1 MAQTNGR
8 GATRTG
14 QAALYLRVSTDEQ
27 RERQSIS
34 TQREFAERYCQ
45 LQNIPI
51 HRYFAD
57 DGVSGT
63 IALEGRPEAKTM
75 LEHARAGAF
84 DQLLVYRLDRLGRDT
99 RLILNAVAEL
109 EKYGV
114 RVRSMTEEFDTA
126 TSTGRLMLTLLSGF
140 AAHERDCI
148 RERSMAGTNRVA
160 ATGAWLGGIVP
171 YGYRKVGEKGTARL
185 VLSEELIPGLDL
197 SEADVIRCIYRM
209 ATVEKKSCFAIADHL
224 NALGVPCAYVRDG
237 RKLLRGKRKER
248 TSGLWRPGRVRNL
261 IVNTT
266 YMGKHEYGKRTK
278 NPGRELIVRDV
289 QAIVDEA
296 TWKKAQEVL
305 KRNRL
310 VSDRN
315 ATRKYLLRG
324 LIKCGLCNL
333 TYVGM
338 VNNRRKNND
347 VLVYYR
353 CDGKQNGRGLYGARG
368 LRCPSKD
375 IRGEGLEE
383 LIWADV
389 EEFLR
394 NPGPVLQQLHGQLA
408 GAGSHPATKLDRA
421 HLGASLKVKG
431 DERARVVA
439 LFRRSRISEAE
450 LDSQLDEI
458 SAEEDGLKRSLAEL
472 DGDAQAAARTDDY
485 LSSAGALLAELRA
498 RLDEGVSFE
507 LKRALIEILVG
518 QIRVECAHKESKER
532 PVVRIT
538 YRFIETTGA
547 RTDTRAVIN
556 CY

>member
-8 GATRTG
+8 GTTKTG

-45 LQNIPI
+45 LHSIPV
-51 HRYFAD
+51 HRSYAD

-63 IALEGRPEAKTM
+63 IALEARPEAKTM
-75 LEHARAGAF
+75 LEHARAGNF

-185 VLSEELIPGLDL
+185 VLSDELIPGLDL
-197 SEADVIRCIYRM
+197 SEADAIRCIYRM
-209 ATVEKKSCFAIADHL
+209 AAVEKKSCFAIADHL

-248 TSGLWRPGRVRNL
+248 TSGVWRPGRVRNL

-278 NPGRELIVRDV
+278 NPGRELICRAVP
-289 QAIVDEA
+289 AIVDES
-296 TWKKAQEVL
+296 TWKRAQEVL
-305 KRNRL
+305 KMNRL

-315 ATRKYLLRG
+315 ATRRYLLRG
-324 LIKCGLCNL
+324 LMKCGLCNL

-338 VNNRRKNND
+338 VNGGKPNKD
-347 VLVYYR
+347 GYVYYR
-353 CDGKQNGRGLYGARG
+353 CDGKQNGRGIYGKHG
-368 LRCPSKD
+368 QRCPSKD
-375 IRGEGLEE
+375 IRGDGLEE
-383 LIWADV
+383 LIWSDV
-389 EEFLR
+389 EGFLR
-394 NPGPVLQQLHGQLA
+394 NPGPVLEQLHGQLV
-408 GAGSHPATKLDRA
+408 GASSHPTTKLDRA
-421 HLGASLKVKG
+421 HLEASLKVKG

-458 SAEEDGLKRSLAEL
+458 AAEEESLRRSLAEL

-485 LSSAGALLAELRA
+485 LSSAGALHAELRA
-498 RLDEGVSFE
+498 RLDEDVSWE
-507 LKRALIEILVG
+507 LKRAMIEILVG

-538 YRFIETTGA
+538 YRFIQT
-547 RTDTRAVIN
+547 TDTCTDRDSLRTAE
-556 CY
+556 